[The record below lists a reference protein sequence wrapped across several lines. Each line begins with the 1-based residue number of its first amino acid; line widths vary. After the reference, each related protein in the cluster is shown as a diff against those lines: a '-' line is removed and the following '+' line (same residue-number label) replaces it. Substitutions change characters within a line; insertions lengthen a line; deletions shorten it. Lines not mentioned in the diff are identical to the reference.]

1 MEPLYLSG
9 CRHDVFGHYL
19 KAIGLLRV
27 LAKCADKDH
36 CDPNAEGWW
45 DSDKACFCLRSP
57 KYTTRERL
65 VEFFEKHY
73 QPTPF
78 FSPWNTG
85 GGLNEKKEIEFSIP
99 QTSWQEFWA
108 NNRDALL
115 PLIADEEKRKL
126 ASNELRLEEKPL
138 KVALS
143 AGVPELKPHADIA
156 MTTGASKGKRPKPFV
171 EFSWSQA
178 ALNKFFEA
186 LAAHKPAL
194 EQIIKFT
201 DAVKK
206 KFVAGKPSL
215 PFDILSEEAVALL
228 PEIEGVSREIRVKES
243 GKKAVMAILAKNQN
257 NSHDL
262 NEALN
267 LGRSFFTRFQK
278 EDADERRLL
287 EEFRDRSPSESA
299 EAFDSVFT
307 TRVTERTQDSPL
319 FLNRGDAGNGEI
331 FRAFWVNLLDAREN
345 CTASVAHGLF
355 GELLNAAPVKDG
367 KGTPFFPD
375 AIKAYNTGSGWVTEN
390 YPFNA
395 LDYVLAV
402 EGGFAMRG
410 SVGRT
415 LAANSRRFAAFPFVF
430 DAGEELVDDANEV
443 KGTASAL
450 WFPLWDRP
458 VTFAE
463 LSSFITD
470 AQARLPGKDAR
481 FSAEFIRAL
490 HSQGVDAGFSGW
502 QEFRFKMKISRVP
515 WITTGAYLESAFR
528 EDATRLNC
536 ALHPLDESH
545 FLDQFEIKWKGGK
558 ADSKSPH
565 PVRAAINAAM
575 ETVARETTPQHCL
588 DLLCAV
594 FRACRQMAIS
604 ESFRETL
611 PGKRA
616 GFFCPL
622 PMEHWNILLADL
634 DHPEFRIARAV
645 SSIVGHMKQPDGK
658 YSEALPMLG
667 SLLPLK
673 QGGGG
678 SWYFP
683 QKPEAPN
690 RQTVWTGTELCHDL
704 AAVLG
709 RRYMDSLTDE
719 RPALLSSFGAPLEDV
734 LAFLRR
740 ELDDQLIARWIEALS
755 LVGWKLGKVGEEPT
769 DGEWEPPA
777 IPPEYAALRTLLE
790 LECEQRKEG
799 DIKKRRSHQPVSLLC
814 QRSAS
819 MLPLAVTESL
829 RWIGIW
835 GVPNP
840 DWKKAKE
847 GKERLVG
854 RDIISLSGF
863 AFSADATRLA
873 AAVCI
878 PLQWRDRN
886 ALFRAVSLPQGD

>member
-1 MEPLYLSG
+1 MEPLYLHG
-9 CRHDVFGHYL
+9 CRHDVLGHYL

-36 CDPNAEGWW
+36 CDPDAEGWW
-45 DSDKACFCLRSP
+45 DSDKACFRLRSP
-57 KYTTRERL
+57 KYPTREKL
-65 VEFFEKHY
+65 VEFFALHY
-73 QPTPF
+73 RPTPVF
-78 FSPWNTG
+78 AAWNKEPGSDADASEKLGVRADWDVANRFSVQVVSA
-85 GGLNEKKEIEFSIP
+85 EDRKKPANRAKLIAVEALEAYRDDAASGVTEAVDSIAAP
-99 QTSWQEFWA
+99 FLKSKTEHPLFLSKGIAGRAHLWRTHWEYLAAFQKH
-108 NNRDALL
+108 RDAY
-115 PLIADEEKRKL
+115 
-126 ASNELRLEEKPL
+126 
-138 KVALS
+138 
-143 AGVPELKPHADIA
+143 
-156 MTTGASKGKRPKPFV
+156 
-171 EFSWSQA
+171 
-178 ALNKFFEA
+178 
-186 LAAHKPAL
+186 
-194 EQIIKFT
+194 
-201 DAVKK
+201 
-206 KFVAGKPSL
+206 
-215 PFDILSEEAVALL
+215 
-228 PEIEGVSREIRVKES
+228 
-243 GKKAVMAILAKNQN
+243 KKAVEKVTAHTGTAKQLAKLKEKVSAALQPIA
-257 NSHDL
+257 DL
-262 NEALN
+262 LPFENGCA
-267 LGRSFFTRFQK
+267 
-278 EDADERRLL
+278 
-287 EEFRDRSPSESA
+287 SPA
-299 EAFDSVFT
+299 
-307 TRVTERTQDSPL
+307 
-319 FLNRGDAGNGEI
+319 
-331 FRAFWVNLLDAREN
+331 
-345 CTASVAHGLF
+345 
-355 GELLNAAPVKDG
+355 KG

-375 AIKAYNTGSGWVTEN
+375 AIKAYNIGSGWVTEN

-443 KGTASAL
+443 KGTSSAL

-458 VTFAE
+458 VTFDE

-481 FSAEFIRAL
+481 FSAEFMRAL
-490 HSQGVDAGFSGW
+490 HSQGVDAGFMGW

-515 WITTGAYLESAFR
+515 WITTGVYVESAFR
-528 EDATRLNC
+528 ESATRLNH
-536 ALHPLDESH
+536 ALHPLDESQ

-565 PVRAAINAAM
+565 SVRATINAAM
-575 ETVARETTPQHCL
+575 ETATRETTPHHCL
-588 DLLCAV
+588 DLLNAV
-594 FRACRQMAIS
+594 FRAYRQMAIS
-604 ESFRETL
+604 ESFRDTL

-616 GFFCPL
+616 RFFRAL
-622 PMEHWNILLADL
+622 PMEQWKILLADL
-634 DHPEFRIARAV
+634 HQPEFRIARAV
-645 SSIVGHMKQPDGK
+645 ASIVGHMKQPDGK

-673 QGGGG
+673 QRRGG
-678 SWYFP
+678 SWYLP

-690 RQTVWTGTELCHDL
+690 RQAVWTGTELCHDL

-719 RPALLSSFGAPLEDV
+719 RPALVSSFGAPLEDV
-734 LAFLRR
+734 LAFLWR

-755 LVGWKLGKVGEEPT
+755 LIGWKLMKADDEPAF
-769 DGEWEPPA
+769 GEWEPPA
-777 IPPEYAALRTLLE
+777 IQPEYAALKTLLE

-799 DIKKRRSHQPVSLLC
+799 DIKKRRSQQPVSLLC

-819 MLPLAVTESL
+819 MLPLAVMESL

-854 RDIISLSGF
+854 RDIISLSSF
-863 AFSADATRLA
+863 SPSADATRLA

-878 PLQWRDRN
+878 PLHWRDRN